1 MTKKEKK
8 QAATA
13 AAVLALLLLLW
24 KTAGAKTKPVPKITV
39 GPIDVYDRDE
49 TNVELQRQ
57 KRAALRYKV
66 LDLIAWNEDTGEPSR
81 RPTTADNIV
90 LDAITKDLTALREQI
105 PDPTPEKFDTLFD
118 QDLDQAI
125 AKARALD
132 PSTSSRPASAFG
144 SSRYMTR
151 LINIEK
157 AIADVVAMDM
167 AGQPQRKPTAAENAT
182 ASLLLFEADD
192 LRRRVLE
199 LDPEAEVAPL
209 DLKTLLAVAN
219 ELPSSTSAVAAT
231 SAYRGAVA

>member
-13 AAVLALLLLLW
+13 AAVVALLLLLW
-24 KTAGAKTKPVPKITV
+24 KTANAKGKPVPKITV
-39 GPIDVYDRDE
+39 GPITVTDREE
-49 TNVELQRQ
+49 TSVELLRQ
-57 KRAALRYKV
+57 KRAALRYKI
-66 LDLIAWNEDTGEPSR
+66 LDLIGWNEDTGEPSR

-90 LDAITKDLTALREQI
+90 LDAITKDLATLATQI
-105 PDPTPEKFDTLFD
+105 PDPEGFDASFD
-118 QDLDQAI
+118 QDLDAAI
-125 AKARALD
+125 KKARSLD
-132 PSTSSRPASAFG
+132 PSTSTRPASAFG

-167 AGQPQRKPTAAENAT
+167 AGQPRRKPTAGENAT
-182 ASLLLFEADD
+182 ANLLLFEADD
-192 LRRRVLE
+192 LRRRILE
-199 LDPEAEVAPL
+199 LDPEAEVTPL

-219 ELPSSTSAVAAT
+219 ELPSSTSAIAAT

>member
-13 AAVLALLLLLW
+13 AAILALLLLLW
-24 KTAGAKTKPVPKITV
+24 KSASAKTKPTPKITV
-39 GPIDVYDRDE
+39 GPITVTDRDE

-66 LDLIAWNEDTGEPSR
+66 LDLIGWNEDTGEPTR

-90 LDAITKDLTALREQI
+90 LDAIVKELTALRAVI

-118 QDLDQAI
+118 QDLDAAI
-125 AKARALD
+125 LAARALD

-167 AGQPQRKPTAAENAT
+167 AGQPRRKPTAAENAT
-182 ASLLLFEADD
+182 ANLLLFEADD
-192 LRRRVLE
+192 LRRRILE
-199 LDPEAEVAPL
+199 LDPEAEVTPL
-209 DLKTLLAVAN
+209 DLKTLLAIAN
-219 ELPSSTSAVAAT
+219 ELPSSSSAIAAT